1 MTSRQAECLA
11 FVRDFIAQ
19 HGYSPSYREIADGLG
34 LSSTSRVAHILASLR
49 HQGHVTWKPYQARS
63 VELRRESRLADAAK
77 TLLHAYEQARL
88 EPSHW
93 QGLKQELEAL

>member
-11 FVRDFIAQ
+11 FVRDFITRN
-19 HGYSPSYREIADGLG
+19 GYSPSYREIADGLG

-63 VELRRESRLADAAK
+63 VELRVESRLAGAAK
-77 TLLHAYEQARL
+77 LLLSAYEQARL
-88 EPSHW
+88 EPGHW
-93 QGLKQELEAL
+93 QSLRQELEAM